1 MRPTSLYYPSSPA
14 VASSSVTPAATS
26 TGGAPAASAAS
37 ASTSS
42 TTSNFKTSSSSNN
55 LSDYYRI
62 YKPSNGGLI
71 ISQKGGNFTR
81 TGSFSNRQIQP
92 QPTLASQTGSGLGSK
107 PESTFMRSFSFRKR
121 EANDEHHSSM
131 PCLNANF
138 RFVFCLFVYLSR
150 KKEKPRY
157 TQLPFPIYTA
167 SQIEIHPLIT

>member
-1 MRPTSLYYPSSPA
+1 MPPNSPWLFFRYETDRPALLRPTSLYYPSSPA
-14 VASSSVTPAATS
+14 VASSSVTPAAATS

-92 QPTLASQTGSGLGSK
+92 PNLASTGSMMASDRNGK
-107 PESTFMRSFSFRKR
+107 PESTFMRSFSFRKP
-121 EANDEHHSSM
+121 NDEHHSSM

-138 RFVFCLFVYLSR
+138 RFEFHLGIIIF
-150 KKEKPRY
+150 
-157 TQLPFPIYTA
+157 F
-167 SQIEIHPLIT
+167 

>member
-1 MRPTSLYYPSSPA
+1 MAWVDQVRSCISWCVIYVRVRPQVHRGASRYKPSTTGATTAPVVSS
-14 VASSSVTPAATS
+14 VASKDP
-26 TGGAPAASAAS
+26 PS
-37 ASTSS
+37 AS
-42 TTSNFKTSSSSNN
+42 SNFKTSNSSNN

-138 RFVFCLFVYLSR
+138 RFVFCLFVYLS
-150 KKEKPRY
+150 
-157 TQLPFPIYTA
+157 
-167 SQIEIHPLIT
+167 